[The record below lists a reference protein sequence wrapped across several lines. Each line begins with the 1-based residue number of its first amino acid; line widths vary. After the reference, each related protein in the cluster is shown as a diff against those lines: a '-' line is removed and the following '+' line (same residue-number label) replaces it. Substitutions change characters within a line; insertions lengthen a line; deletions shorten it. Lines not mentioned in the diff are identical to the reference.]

1 MFHISGFQETGV
13 HNTWSDSS
21 KERTTMYLRDSTEVL
36 RETIFFLDK
45 VEDFIFW
52 PVSKRLH
59 VEVTTFQSS
68 HMQTAHFHNISRLD
82 VKIVLSCKV
91 E

>member
-45 VEDFIFW
+45 VEDFIF
-52 PVSKRLH
+52 
-59 VEVTTFQSS
+59 
-68 HMQTAHFHNISRLD
+68 
-82 VKIVLSCKV
+82 
-91 E
+91 